1 VSIHDTAAPN
11 HLSFDAV
18 GLPGFQL
25 IQDPLHYG
33 TITHRS
39 DMDTWDHAVPAD
51 LMQASAVIASVVY
64 DVANRKEILPRRP
77 LPPVAQ

>member
-1 VSIHDTAAPN
+1 
-11 HLSFDAV
+11 
-18 GLPGFQL
+18 
-25 IQDPLHYG
+25 
-33 TITHRS
+33 
-39 DMDTWDHAVPAD
+39 MDTWDHAVPAD